1 MFIPIFHPIHLP
13 RLPSRPAKIPFS
25 PCPPLAM
32 EMTSKKNNQLSSKD
46 RNPRHPVLGFGACLR
61 SVIPFSFQSRG
72 RSTFS
77 SQAHVPILFVITMF
91 PVSTAL
97 VVIAFFTLPFAF
109 SWPQN
114 LADLAQLGRELHG
127 YSQSGPGALAHVFGV
142 VSAATIW
149 MHAWSIPGSVLWV
162 CRTTLSS
169 FCPAHHVRS
178 QKKRMS
184 SPALY
189 FRPFWQRCFSPS
201 LRRSGQF

>member
-1 MFIPIFHPIHLP
+1 V
-13 RLPSRPAKIPFS
+13 PAPTLVS
-25 PCPPLAM
+25 DHA
-32 EMTSKKNNQLSSKD
+32 
-46 RNPRHPVLGFGACLR
+46 FGLLNLFMAVTRALTR
-61 SVIPFSFQSRG
+61 
-72 RSTFS
+72 S

-97 VVIAFFTLPFAF
+97 VVIAFCTLPFTF

-127 YSQSGPGALAHVFGV
+127 YSQSGPGALAHVIGV

-162 CRTTLSS
+162 SGTILLFECWCSCVIPKRT
-169 FCPAHHVRS
+169 
-178 QKKRMS
+178 S

-189 FRPFWQRCFSPS
+189 FRPFWQRYSLPCLRPS
-201 LRRSGQF
+201 AQS

>member
-1 MFIPIFHPIHLP
+1 
-13 RLPSRPAKIPFS
+13 
-25 PCPPLAM
+25 
-32 EMTSKKNNQLSSKD
+32 
-46 RNPRHPVLGFGACLR
+46 
-61 SVIPFSFQSRG
+61 
-72 RSTFS
+72 
-77 SQAHVPILFVITMF
+77 MF

-97 VVIAFFTLPFAF
+97 VVITFFTLPFTF

-162 CRTTLSS
+162 SRTTLLQISLLIMR
-169 FCPAHHVRS
+169 FKKK
-178 QKKRMS
+178 KKRMS

-189 FRPFWQRCFSPS
+189 FRPFWQRCFSPY
-201 LRRSGQF
+201 LQRSDQF